1 MVISTGSVAAGG
13 ATGRA
18 VLTSGGSLLPPA
30 GALAAFGMPGP
41 YVWDATTARRIPAVG
56 RAVSLYGGMVKQMP
70 IDVYRNGESLPR
82 PALLESPDPAPVWPR
97 SRFLQCC
104 IEDYLLSGNNVCY
117 VTARGV
123 DGWPLAIRYLPI
135 NWVYISWMPPTIDAP
150 AGDLI
155 YTFMG
160 ETLRT
165 EDVIHVARGVDRWYP
180 VRGVGV
186 VEEHLSTLD
195 RAAQEE
201 EYERSTLSGAAVP
214 SVAIITPQATLD
226 QDIADQAK
234 ESWMEKY
241 AGPVRVPA
249 ILPNG
254 TQVIPLAWSP
264 ADAQMVE
271 ARKMTIVD
279 IANLFNLDS
288 YWLGSAVQGMTYKT
302 AAPQYQQILRTSI
315 EPVIVD
321 FEQVWSDTWV
331 PRGQTV
337 RFDRNKLLAE
347 DLPTTALALSQLVAA
362 RIVTPSAAWQILLG
376 EPLPSV
382 DNEPGE
388 APPSTTP
395 PGTTPPST
403 EPPAEPPPNAEEEA

>member
-1 MVISTGSVAAGG
+1 M
-13 ATGRA
+13 
-18 VLTSGGSLLPPA
+18 
-30 GALAAFGMPGP
+30 AAFGLPGP
-41 YVWDATTARRIPAVG
+41 YVWDATSARRIPAVG
-56 RAVSLYGGMVKQMP
+56 RAVSLYGGMAKQMP
-70 IDVYRNGESLPR
+70 LELYRNGENLDR
-82 PALLESPDPAPVWPR
+82 PALLESPDPTPVWPR
-97 SRFLQCC
+97 SRFVQCC
-104 IEDYLLSGNNVCY
+104 VEDYLLSGNSVTY
-117 VTARGV
+117 VTARGA

-135 NWVYISWMPPTIDAP
+135 NWVYISWQPPSINAP

-201 EYERSTLSGAAVP
+201 EYERQTLSGAAVP
-214 SVAIITPQATLD
+214 SVAVIAPQATLT
-226 QDIADQAK
+226 QDVVDEAK
-234 ESWMEKY
+234 VSWMDKY
-241 AGPVRVPA
+241 GGPVREPA

-264 ADAQMVE
+264 ADAQMIE
-271 ARKMTIVD
+271 ARKMTITD

-288 YWLGSAVQGMTYKT
+288 YWLGAAVQGMTYKT

-321 FEQVWSDTWV
+321 FELVWSQTWV
-331 PRGQTV
+331 PRGQEI
-337 RFDRNKLLAE
+337 RFDRSKLLAE
-347 DLPTTALALSQLVAA
+347 DLPTTAMALAQLTTA
-362 RIVTPSAAWQILLG
+362 RVVTPEAAWQILLG
-376 EPLPSV
+376 VPLASI

-388 APPSTTP
+388 PAPPSTTP
-395 PGTTPPST
+395 PGTPA
-403 EPPAEPPPNAEEEA
+403 PPAPPAPELPPPDAEDDAA